1 MINQNLFRK
10 LDLTKLRKI
19 KKKNKDLNHY
29 RSINNI
35 SHSNSYHKNKINKLE
50 EKQKKI
56 DEELNIISQENSQFL
71 DSYNKIRKKYP
82 IKIEESFKDVI
93 KMYNEKGYK
102 TPNFSPSHSLF
113 TQNPLL
119 MPNNKIN
126 DYFMIHSKKTKS
138 PNFYSAFQKK
148 NKHLSFLEKE
158 EEIINEQFKKLRT
171 LKNNDSQKNLN
182 KTQQYNKP
190 HFLTLIKDSV
200 KNIQLKEENE
210 KIKAYNEKIEHIIP
224 SLRIRPTTYKP
235 KKIKLL
241 PSKSKIKFSTFKSSV
256 LDETDF
262 TTRRNNKREKTY
274 IESNKKNNK
283 YNSKFLIFQKNKVQ
297 NLKKKSILNKFDNFI
312 TSLNNKSEQENF
324 LNELK
329 NIDLTLLNRKD
340 LEKIA
345 LTYCKQFLKYSD
357 IALNELTNPKC
368 SDFDLMRLINDFI
381 FKLDCK
387 NIMDLSNDNS
397 VNGKIIDLNNNVR
410 ILKNRFAIFAA
421 NKS

>member
-10 LDLTKLRKI
+10 LDLTKLKKI

-35 SHSNSYHKNKINKLE
+35 SHSNSYYKYKINKLE

-56 DEELNIISQENSQFL
+56 DEELNILSQENSQFL
-71 DSYNKIRKKYP
+71 DSYNKIRKQYP

-93 KMYNEKGYK
+93 KKYKEKGYK
-102 TPNFSPSHSLF
+102 TPNFSPSNSLF

-126 DYFMIHSKKTKS
+126 DYFVIHSKKTKS
-138 PNFYSAFQKK
+138 PNFYSAFRKK

-158 EEIINEQFKKLRT
+158 EEIIKEQFRKLRT
-171 LKNNDSQKNLN
+171 LKKNDSQKNLN
-182 KTQQYNKP
+182 KTQQNNKP

-200 KNIQLKEENE
+200 MNIQLKEENE
-210 KIKAYNEKIEHIIP
+210 KIKAYNEKIEQIIP

-235 KKIKLL
+235 KKINLL

-262 TTRRNNKREKTY
+262 ITCRNNKREKTY

-283 YNSKFLIFQKNKVQ
+283 YNFNFSKK
-297 NLKKKSILNKFDNFI
+297 
-312 TSLNNKSEQENF
+312 
-324 LNELK
+324 
-329 NIDLTLLNRKD
+329 
-340 LEKIA
+340 
-345 LTYCKQFLKYSD
+345 
-357 IALNELTNPKC
+357 
-368 SDFDLMRLINDFI
+368 
-381 FKLDCK
+381 
-387 NIMDLSNDNS
+387 
-397 VNGKIIDLNNNVR
+397 
-410 ILKNRFAIFAA
+410 
-421 NKS
+421 